1 MPHDGREDL
10 EAEGEEALVL
20 SLVDAFDA
28 KAKQAFSV
36 CVLEVDAERDGVGA
50 GHGEHLVAIGLC

>member
-1 MPHDGREDL
+1 MAHDGREDL

-28 KAKQAFSV
+28 EAKQAFSV

-50 GHGEHLVAIGLC
+50 VTANTW